1 MWKDEYFCTNYY
13 LCNLIFNA
21 MLINYYVACRE
32 FDSRMEL
39 FMELYKLLFWIE
51 VRNYNCEPSFLN
63 PSLALQDRIGWC

>member
-1 MWKDEYFCTNYY
+1 
-13 LCNLIFNA
+13 